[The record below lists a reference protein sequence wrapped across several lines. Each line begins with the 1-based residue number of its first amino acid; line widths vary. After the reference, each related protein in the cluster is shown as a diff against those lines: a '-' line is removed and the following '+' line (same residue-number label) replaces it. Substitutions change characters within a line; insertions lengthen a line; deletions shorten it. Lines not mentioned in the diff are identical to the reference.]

1 MIVESITDLTYK
13 TMDTFGDFRF
23 QNVSMNLYL
32 LINKYI
38 LCIFIKYQ
46 SKRYMSMPSAPIEK
60 LLCTILNRVPVPM
73 AKNSGAKCSIVG

>member
-32 LINKYI
+32 LIDENI
-38 LCIFIKYQ
+38 LCIHIKY
-46 SKRYMSMPSAPIEK
+46 
-60 LLCTILNRVPVPM
+60 
-73 AKNSGAKCSIVG
+73 